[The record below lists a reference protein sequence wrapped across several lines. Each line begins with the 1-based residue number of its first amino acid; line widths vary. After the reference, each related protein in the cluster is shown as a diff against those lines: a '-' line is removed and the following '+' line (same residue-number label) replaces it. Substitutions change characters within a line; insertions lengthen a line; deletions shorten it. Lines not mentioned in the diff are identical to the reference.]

1 MDYEVQDITGKIL
14 SEKKNE
20 AQTKKKK
27 QLRWIRMS
35 VCFKKFYLV

>member
-27 QLRWIRMS
+27 TIKVDTD
-35 VCFKKFYLV
+35 VCLF